1 MNATKIEWTD
11 FSANPLKYRDASGN
25 VVWGCIHASEG
36 CRHCYSETLAKR
48 YGRGG
53 PFTAEIM
60 KGLTP
65 FLDEAELHKMLTA
78 KTIGGVQVSGSRCF
92 VGDMTDIYGPW
103 VPDELLDRLFAVF
116 AGRQDVTW
124 MLLTK
129 RAERMREYFAAE
141 FVDRSYEITCGM
153 LTFAKPTM
161 PKPVHIPRHLTVQLP
176 LKNVWLG
183 VSVENQ
189 DTLYR
194 IDHLKDTPAAVRFV
208 SFEPLLEDLGALMLD
223 GIQWA
228 IIGGE
233 SGPGARP
240 MHVEWIR
247 SIVAQCK
254 AAETACFVKQL
265 GAKPWC
271 SVGAGIK
278 ADHLFEPC
286 GHECECCDDCP
297 SNEGQ
302 IDKSDH
308 PEIIRLASKKGG
320 DINEW
325 PLDLRVR
332 QFPEVR

>member
-1 MNATKIEWTD
+1 VNLTKIEWCSRNDGTHG

-36 CRHCYSETLAKR
+36 CRHCYAEALAKR

-53 PFTAEIM
+53 PFTAEAI

-92 VGDMTDIYGPW
+92 VGDMTDMFGPW

-116 AGRQDVTW
+116 ALRPDVTW
-124 MLLTK
+124 MTLTK

-153 LTFAKPTM
+153 LAFAKPPM
-161 PKPVHIPRHLTVQLP
+161 PKPVHIPRHLTARLP
-176 LKNVWLG
+176 LKNAWMG

-189 DTLYR
+189 DALYR
-194 IDHLKDTPAAVRFV
+194 VDHLKDTPAAVRFV

-228 IIGGE
+228 IVGGE

-240 MHVEWIR
+240 CNVEWIR
-247 SIVAQCK
+247 SIMAQCK
-254 AAETACFVKQL
+254 AAGTACFVKQL
-265 GAKPWC
+265 GSYPILDPRYDRSISGYTRKLR
-271 SVGAGIK
+271 
-278 ADHLFEPC
+278 D
-286 GHECECCDDCP
+286 
-297 SNEGQ
+297 
-302 IDKSDH
+302 
-308 PEIIRLASKKGG
+308 RKGG
-320 DINEW
+320 DIQEW
-325 PLDLRVR
+325 PEDLRVR
-332 QFPEVR
+332 EFPEVR